1 MNYNNP
7 DLDAGRHF
15 DHSSDMDAQA
25 EKALAVAEQEYIEI
39 MEQIE
44 ALLLSSGFERDVI
57 DCIVDENLYLAAMLD
72 ARAVRDIV

>member
-7 DLDAGRHF
+7 DLDAGRYF
-15 DHSSDMDAQA
+15 DHSADVDAQA

-39 MEQIE
+39 MEQLE
-44 ALLLSSGFERDVI
+44 ALLVANGFERDVI
-57 DCIVDENLYLAAMLD
+57 DCLVEENIHLANMLD